1 MNIKEKQIL
10 QGRNKYILWENKY
23 LQRLNNPLQKEQICI
38 KKNKYLNM
46 KDKYLQR
53 EIYKKIRETKELKG
67 MRKNLFPEMV
77 KNKKIRREGK
87 RDIKMR
93 WDEIK

>member
-1 MNIKEKQIL
+1 
-10 QGRNKYILWENKY
+10 
-23 LQRLNNPLQKEQICI
+23 
-38 KKNKYLNM
+38 
-46 KDKYLQR
+46 
-53 EIYKKIRETKELKG
+53 
-67 MRKNLFPEMV
+67 MRKKLFPEMV

>member
-1 MNIKEKQIL
+1 M
-10 QGRNKYILWENKY
+10 
-23 LQRLNNPLQKEQICI
+23 
-38 KKNKYLNM
+38 KN
-46 KDKYLQR
+46 KYLQR